1 MMAQP
6 YIIGSGGKTEIK
18 SLNFSVSSPCVCVC
32 VCVWSWGV
40 DSLASLLWS
49 LPLKDTETILLI
61 SQPDGVQWELETG
74 TVRQGMA
81 PNQEVPSLCWWERV
95 IHSLTLSPEFPELYC
110 LISTSGCK
118 ASGSS
123 YQGDDT
129 SQENVSPVSGSKEQ
143 MPSRIWWS
151 QPMLSPYTF

>member
-1 MMAQP
+1 M
-6 YIIGSGGKTEIK
+6 
-18 SLNFSVSSPCVCVC
+18 
-32 VCVWSWGV
+32 

-49 LPLKDTETILLI
+49 FPLKDTETILLI

-81 PNQEVPSLCWWERV
+81 PNQEVPSLCWSVRV

-123 YQGDDT
+123 YQGDDA
-129 SQENVSPVSGSKEQ
+129 SQENGSPVSGRRRRCLQESGDPNQ
-143 MPSRIWWS
+143 CSLPIPFRLLS
-151 QPMLSPYTF
+151 QAPFPCSYCTLGM